1 MKLSETVL
9 LEIRV
14 HFNLIYDGFMFCD
27 FEDAFEVFDS
37 EVGDSDI
44 FREAFLC

>member
-14 HFNLIYDGFMFCD
+14 HFDLIYHGFMFCD
-27 FEDAFEVFDS
+27 FEDTLKVFDS
-37 EVGDSDI
+37 EVGDADI
-44 FREAFLC
+44 FREAFLR